1 MIYDSLSAYPKV
13 TYNKRII
20 CRVITSICELVE
32 THFSPYLFETDNM
45 NLIIL
50 WLQQTNSTL
59 HSEHFAPI

>member
-13 TYNKRII
+13 TYNKRTIR
-20 CRVITSICELVE
+20 RVITPTCELVE
-32 THFSPYLFETDNM
+32 THFSLYLFETGNM

-50 WLQQTNSTL
+50 WPQQTNSTL